1 MSVIVEPLYLF
12 SLAATQTRYLAIR
25 QAAVAENVANA
36 NTPGY
41 KAVDV
46 APFSAV
52 YDSAGLQMA
61 VTHANDLSQNLF
73 DLAAISSKET
83 TPWEVTYSGNSVSLE
98 QEMLKSDE
106 INRDYSL
113 NTQLTTIFNRMLATS
128 VKGPP

>member
-1 MSVIVEPLYLF
+1 MEPLYLF

>member
-1 MSVIVEPLYLF
+1 VIVEPLYLF

>member
-1 MSVIVEPLYLF
+1 MEPLYLF

-46 APFSAV
+46 TPFSAV
-52 YDSAGLQMA
+52 YDSAGMQMA
-61 VTHANDLSQNLF
+61 ATHAGDLSPNLF
-73 DLAAISSKET
+73 DLASVSSQET

>member
-1 MSVIVEPLYLF
+1 MEPLYLF

-46 APFSAV
+46 TPFSAV
-52 YDSAGLQMA
+52 YDFAGMQMA
-61 VTHANDLSQNLF
+61 VTHAGDLSPNLF
-73 DLAAISSKET
+73 DLASISSQET